1 MPQTRHTGNCVAADP
16 GRVVR
21 RLGIAASLILVAS
34 LGGGS
39 VRARSA
45 PPLAPYPPDR
55 HGYGSMPVAPRQAAG
70 TLIAHIRAGRRV
82 ALRPSPNGRAIA
94 WLTSRTGF
102 GSPQTLAVTR
112 ALPGRRYA
120 VVSTA
125 LPNGR
130 VGWIDARA
138 GMLRL
143 SRTRVTVDVDLSR
156 RVLRVL
162 VGARVVRSVPVGI
175 GAPGAPTPTGRFAVT
190 DKLDGAA
197 YSPVYGCC
205 ILALSAHQTHLPNG
219 WTGGDRIAIHGGS
232 TAGAISNGCLHAP
245 TAALRYLMRSVP
257 LGARVVIHP

>member
-1 MPQTRHTGNCVAADP
+1 VA
-16 GRVVR
+16 R
-21 RLGIAASLILVAS
+21 RLGLAAALVLVAS

-45 PPLAPYPPDR
+45 PPIAPYPPDR
-55 HGYGSMPVAPRQAAG
+55 HGYGSTPVVPRRAPG

-82 ALRPSPNGRAIA
+82 ALRLNPNGRAVG
-94 WLTSRTGF
+94 WLTSRTEF
-102 GSPQTLAVTR
+102 GSPQTVAVTR

-130 VGWIDARA
+130 LGWIDAHRGA
-138 GMLRL
+138 LRL
-143 SRTRVTVDVDLSR
+143 SRTRLTLDIDLSR

-162 VGARVVRSVPVGI
+162 VGTRVARSIRVGI
-175 GAPGAPTPTGRFAVT
+175 GAPGTPTPTGRFAVT

-205 ILALSAHQTHLPNG
+205 ILAISAHQTHLPSG
-219 WTGGDRIAIHGGS
+219 WTGGNRIAIHGGS

-245 TAALRYLMRSVP
+245 TLALRYLMRLVP